1 MNIKILGPGCKKCD
15 QTAARVAAVVEA
27 CGADA
32 EVEKVTDMMTIAG
45 FGVMA
50 TPAVV
55 VDVGRLDEESKG
67 LVLLTNDGDLAN
79 QLAHPRYGVRKVY
92 QVQVAGEIPPVA
104 PDQGQVIPI
113 HQAIKRIILRFSPLT
128 PKTEML

>member
-45 FGVMA
+45 FGVDSYRLA
-50 TPAVV
+50 LAQIARLLGGP
-55 VDVGRLDEESKG
+55 GR
-67 LVLLTNDGDLAN
+67 
-79 QLAHPRYGVRKVY
+79 
-92 QVQVAGEIPPVA
+92 
-104 PDQGQVIPI
+104 
-113 HQAIKRIILRFSPLT
+113 
-128 PKTEML
+128 